1 MYAESK
7 RNFSTQPEEQQQEP
21 QQPESQKHGEGSLA
35 KMIEQQTAQLPSDTY
50 LWAAVGSMGVSAVLQ
65 LFGAKQMSNF
75 VGLWAPCFL
84 MFGLYNKMVKL
95 LGSEPETT

>member
-7 RNFSTQPEEQQQEP
+7 RNFPTQPEAREQEVQEP
-21 QQPESQKHGEGSLA
+21 ENKKHKEGSLA
-35 KMIEQQTAQLPSDTY
+35 KMIEQQTAELPSDTY
-50 LWAAVGSMGVSAVLQ
+50 LWAAVGSMGASAVLQ

-84 MFGLYNKMVKL
+84 MFGLYNKMFKL
-95 LGSEPETT
+95 LGSEPEST